1 MGKRNF
7 QWTGGGQNIEP
18 ETDAGTSVGEV
29 IRIVPALATSGD
41 TGANTRC
48 VVEAIYLHFSIH
60 RLLITELDALGF
72 LVWTANVAESGS
84 DPSQALDAL
93 SLVDRAYAN
102 KNILMMAP
110 LPVPRIALSSDLL
123 SGTVTEEV
131 LVSSHE
137 FQASRKLDR
146 SNQVLAMTVNSDASL
161 VVSVFCQ
168 WRVLL
173 SYGSK

>member
-1 MGKRNF
+1 MGKRRY
-7 QWTGGGQNIEP
+7 QWVGGGQNIEP
-18 ETDAGTSVGEV
+18 EPDASTSVGEV
-29 IRIVPALATSGD
+29 IRVIPATTTSEAAGE
-41 TGANTRC
+41 NTQM
-48 VVEAIYLHFSIH
+48 VIEAIYMHFSIH

-72 LVWTANVAESGS
+72 MVWTANVAEAGN

-93 SLVDRAYAN
+93 STVDRAYAN

-137 FQASRKLDR
+137 YQASRKFDR
-146 SNQVLAMTVNSDASL
+146 SNQVLAMTVNSDVSV

-168 WRVLL
+168 WRVLV
-173 SYGSK
+173 SYGNK

>member
-1 MGKRNF
+1 MAKRKY
-7 QWTGGGQNIEP
+7 QWTGGGQIIEP
-18 ETDAGTSVGEV
+18 EPDASTSVGEV
-29 IRIVPALATSGD
+29 IRVVPALSPSADAGAD
-41 TGANTRC
+41 TQC
-48 VVEAIYLHFSIH
+48 VVEAIYMHFSVH

-93 SLVDRAYAN
+93 STTDRAYAN

-110 LPVPRIALSSDLL
+110 LAVPRIGLSADLL
-123 SGTVTEEV
+123 SATVTEEV

-146 SNQVLAMTVNSDASL
+146 SNQVLAMTVNSDVSV

-173 SYGSK
+173 SYGAR